1 MCQTVP
7 YTLSMLLCLRC
18 SLLLPYLTFLSSRTM
33 ASSWCASR
41 RSSELGHA
49 RRESCRE
56 DEIDRREGRREDE
69 SCWTGKAKRRACA
82 QAVVAHSVARSC
94 EQAGTSDRAR
104 ERARA
109 SSWIASLLTF
119 GRCAFSYSPTVT
131 VQSVDAILLFLGEP
145 GDVPAD
151 EEVQKRG
158 IQCYAT
164 AYPVLF
170 RHA

>member
-1 MCQTVP
+1 MWLV
-7 YTLSMLLCLRC
+7 MRA
-18 SLLLPYLTFLSSRTM
+18 SRT
-33 ASSWCASR
+33 SDLTR
-41 RSSELGHA
+41 
-49 RRESCRE
+49 
-56 DEIDRREGRREDE
+56 
-69 SCWTGKAKRRACA
+69 AK
-82 QAVVAHSVARSC
+82 
-94 EQAGTSDRAR
+94 EFP
-104 ERARA
+104 A
-109 SSWIASLLTF
+109 SSWIGSLLTSSH
-119 GRCAFSYSPTVT
+119 CAFSCSLTVT